1 MALFYRKDD
10 YLTGSF
16 PRKGGLIARN
26 TAADSL
32 CGRVALNSGKPASG
46 ARNIHLC
53 LKAFNPIIY
62 CHITAAF
69 HSSYSKIIIFNGLQN
84 IFYFAIQCFTYF

>member
-16 PRKGGLIARN
+16 SRKGGLIARN

-32 CGRVALNSGKPASG
+32 CGRVALNGGKPASG
-46 ARNIHLC
+46 ARNIQHRLQK
-53 LKAFNPIIY
+53 LFR
-62 CHITAAF
+62 
-69 HSSYSKIIIFNGLQN
+69 SKIKPSKMLA
-84 IFYFAIQCFTYF
+84 FYYVIKVVK

>member
-32 CGRVALNSGKPASG
+32 CGRVALISGKPASG
-46 ARNIHLC
+46 ARNIQAYQKLNRAGIGTFQYLPGVFGPTIAVEVTH
-53 LKAFNPIIY
+53 
-62 CHITAAF
+62 
-69 HSSYSKIIIFNGLQN
+69 
-84 IFYFAIQCFTYF
+84 

>member
-16 PRKGGLIARN
+16 QRKGGLIARN

-32 CGRVALNSGKPASG
+32 CGRVALNGGKPASG
-46 ARNIHLC
+46 ARNIHSQ
-53 LKAFNPIIY
+53 AFRV
-62 CHITAAF
+62 F
-69 HSSYSKIIIFNGLQN
+69 FSVFR
-84 IFYFAIQCFTYF
+84 